1 MLIIKIKWSNECIG
15 FYKNMKL
22 HLNELLH
29 DMLVWIWNVYQKS
42 KWTMLSPQLGDIIR
56 WLKIWTL
63 GSVFSLLGYGTH
75 SWNGW
80 GCTLTLLNTGFIHHY
95 FSECCAMLTQGVQE
109 VDTTRQKL
117 QLQNYE
123 PKQAFPVYLLIL
135 SCIQSSY

>member
-29 DMLVWIWNVYQKS
+29 DMLVCIWNVYQKS
-42 KWTMLSPQLGDIIR
+42 KWTMLSPQLGDIVR

-63 GSVFSLLGYGTH
+63 GSVFSVLVYGT
-75 SWNGW
+75 SSRNGW
-80 GCTLTLLNTGFIHHY
+80 GYTVTLLKTGFIHHN
-95 FSECCAMLTQGVQE
+95 FSECCAMPTQYQE
-109 VDTTRQKL
+109 VGTTRQKL
-117 QLQNYE
+117 RLQNYE
-123 PKQAFPVYLLIL
+123 PKQAFPVYQLIL